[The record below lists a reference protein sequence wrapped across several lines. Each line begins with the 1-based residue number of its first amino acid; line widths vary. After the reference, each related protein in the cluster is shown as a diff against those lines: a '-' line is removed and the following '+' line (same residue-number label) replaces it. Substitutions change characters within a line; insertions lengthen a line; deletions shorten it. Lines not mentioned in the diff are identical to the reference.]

1 MAARGDTVFGL
12 LLRPSA
18 RTTRWMP
25 LAVITVVAIAVVREG
40 SRDGRDAAAV
50 ALPIAT
56 TLLGIWTCLAFE
68 DDAAE
73 LTSSAPVPLWVR
85 RSVRASVTVSATAL
99 VWFGLT
105 WVGTLEGPTVPTTAM
120 FVSISLVALASAA
133 IAARRMP
140 SDRSGLTATVGVVG
154 VTVALPF
161 VLGLS
166 LDRPIAIDPSRVVIG
181 EPVSY
186 WATIGA
192 IAVLLLALAHRDPA
206 VPGISARLRRP
217 THRGGQ
223 RRPVVSDLVDPMR
236 SASAPALERSA
247 RPPLTR

>member
-1 MAARGDTVFGL
+1 MAVRGDTTFGL

-25 LAVITVVAIAVVREG
+25 LAVIVVVAIAVVREG
-40 SRDGRDAAAV
+40 SRDGRDPAAV

-56 TLLGIWTCLAFE
+56 TLLGIWICLTFE

-73 LTSSAPVPLWVR
+73 LTSPAPVPLWLR

-105 WVGTLEGPTVPTTAM
+105 WVGTLEGPTVPTAAM

-133 IAARRMP
+133 IATRRMP
-140 SDRSGLTATVGVVG
+140 SDRSGITATVGVVG

-161 VLGLS
+161 ALGLS

-181 EPVSY
+181 DPVSY
-186 WATIGA
+186 WVTIGA
-192 IAVLLLALAHRDPA
+192 IAILLLALAHRDPA
-206 VPGISARLRRP
+206 VPGIIARLRRP
-217 THRGGQ
+217 ASP
-223 RRPVVSDLVDPMR
+223 RPTVRV
-236 SASAPALERSA
+236 PAQEGR
-247 RPPLTR
+247 